1 MRFVELFWNMLV
13 AHRKFPTCPPL
24 ARVCLCVL
32 VRAWVRASVCVFQ
45 VTLVS
50 VLFAARCGTVRHDT
64 ARCGMVRHSA
74 PLSPDQNFSLLY
86 SQRLVALYVGCRVYK
101 LQVGTTV
108 SGRLY
113 LSLSHSFTGK

>member
-1 MRFVELFWNMLV
+1 MRHG
-13 AHRKFPTCPPL
+13 AARKFHFL
-24 ARVCLCVL
+24 AKKYVFSLNGL
-32 VRAWVRASVCVFQ
+32 NPFQ